1 MKKTLP
7 EAGVAKL
14 RDVNK
19 STFGNFVDAD
29 NRLECWG
36 GADDWEFSFEP
47 EVKKQKPGVDN
58 SSDNVS
64 FTHHDDV
71 QRQSE
76 STMSMTSSRST
87 LSLTSFP
94 NQPQLLNLNQ
104 VRSTKLK
111 QYECLAVACKEQYKI
126 LLVFYK
132 LVQESNIHQFSG
144 PDLQQ

>member
-19 STFGNFVDAD
+19 STFGNFVDGE

-47 EVKKQKPGVDN
+47 EVKKQKPRVN
-58 SSDNVS
+58 TSYDNVS
-64 FTHHDDV
+64 VAHQDDV

-94 NQPQLLNLNQ
+94 NQSQLLNLSQ
-104 VRSTKLK
+104 VRST
-111 QYECLAVACKEQYKI
+111 
-126 LLVFYK
+126 
-132 LVQESNIHQFSG
+132 H
-144 PDLQQ
+144 